1 MKHKG
6 IKQKDNIFTV
16 TVFVVLIAYALL
28 AVFLLGWGLITI
40 FKDKWDYADNML
52 GLPKKWVLSN
62 ISDVVNSMAVPTNR
76 TVVRVVN
83 GVPRKF
89 NEVYYV
95 GFFEMA
101 YNSIVWTFGGTIIA
115 SIGPLV
121 IGYCMGRFD
130 YKFNGVLNGIIIFS
144 MSFSLIGGAGTSI
157 QFRKMLGIFD
167 NIYGE
172 IFMTFG
178 WCSINTM
185 MYAGLFKGVAKE
197 YHEAACMDGANEFT
211 IMFRIMLPFAKNL
224 YGTYF
229 LIRIITAWNQYD
241 QILYLLPSYPTV
253 SYATYLMSVS
263 KDVTM
268 ADPPHRMATAGLM
281 VLPMTIIFIIFREKF
296 LNNTA
301 IGGLKG

>member
-6 IKQKDNIFTV
+6 IKQKDNIFTI
-16 TVFVVLIAYALL
+16 TVFIVLIVYAALTII
-28 AVFLLGWGLITI
+28 LLGWGLMTI
-40 FKDKWDYADNML
+40 FKEKWDYADNML
-52 GLPKKWVLSN
+52 GLPKKWVFSN
-62 ISDVVNSMAVPTNR
+62 ISDVINSMAVPTNR
-76 TVVRVVN
+76 TVIRVVN

-95 GFFEMA
+95 GFIEMA
-101 YNSIVWTFGGTIIA
+101 YNSIIWTFGGTFIA
-115 SIGPLV
+115 SIGPL
-121 IGYCMGRFD
+121 IMGYCMGRFD

-172 IFMTFG
+172 IFMAFG

-229 LIRIITAWNQYD
+229 LIRIISAWNQYD

-296 LNNTA
+296 LNNTS